1 MTHPKEEMTLVL
13 VKGDGV
19 QRGLVGE
26 ILHRFE
32 RVGLKI
38 KAMKMVWPD
47 SSIINTHYD
56 PSNTAWLETVGNKAL
71 KGYEKKGIKVDKTA
85 LEIGQH
91 VQENL
96 LKYLSAGPVVAFVLQ
111 GAHVVEV
118 VRKLVGATDPL
129 SATPGT
135 IRGDYSVDSY
145 GMSDSDDRS
154 IRNLIHASGTVEEAK
169 HEIEIWFDQNE
180 LHNYTLPYDEVV
192 YDKKWEN
199 KQALLNE

>member
-1 MTHPKEEMTLVL
+1 MTHFKEEQTLIL

-26 ILHRFE
+26 IISRFE
-32 RVGLKI
+32 RISLKI

-47 SSIINTHYD
+47 KNLINRHYD
-56 PSNTAWLETVGNKAL
+56 PSNTEWLEDVGAKAL

-96 LKYLSAGPVVAFVLQ
+96 LKMLSAGPVVAVVLQ
-111 GAHVVEV
+111 GAHAVEV
-118 VRKLVGATDPL
+118 VRKIVGSTDPL
-129 SATPGT
+129 SAAPGT
-135 IRGDYSVDSY
+135 IRGDYALDSY
-145 GMSDSDDRS
+145 YMSDTDDRA
-154 IRNLIHASGTVEEAK
+154 IRNLIHASGTVDEAK
-169 HEIEIWFDQNE
+169 HEIEIWFDSSE
-180 LHNYTLPYDEVV
+180 LSDYVMPYDEVV
-192 YDKKWEN
+192 YDKNWEN